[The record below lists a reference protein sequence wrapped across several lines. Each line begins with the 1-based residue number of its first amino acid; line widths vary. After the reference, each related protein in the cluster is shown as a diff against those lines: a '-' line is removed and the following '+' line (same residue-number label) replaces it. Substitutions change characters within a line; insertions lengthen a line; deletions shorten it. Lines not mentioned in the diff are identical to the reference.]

1 MPLTLSHAAAVLPL
15 RRRLPLAALVVGA
28 MVPDLPYYVPLPVSA
43 GSTHGWQGAVL
54 VDLPAGAALLVLFE
68 LVLRT
73 PLTALAPEG
82 LRARLPGPA
91 PSAPSGPAPSGRA
104 PYGRGVTVAAALLAG
119 VATHL
124 LWDAFTHVDGFA
136 VVHWQAM
143 RVPVAGV
150 HRVFNVVMYVSSLG
164 GLAVLAGRIAT
175 WYRRAPVRPGRWP
188 AAAPRERALVLVAAT
203 AAATAGAVLG
213 SGGAPSL
220 YDLVRSVLLGAMDG
234 CAAILACHAIV
245 WHALGWSRRARGHD
259 VPS

>member
-28 MVPDLPYYVPLPVSA
+28 MVPDLPYYAPLPVSA
-43 GSTHGWQGAVL
+43 GTTHGWQGAVL

-91 PSAPSGPAPSGRA
+91 PSAPSGPAP
-104 PYGRGVTVAAALLAG
+104 Y
-119 VATHL
+119 
-124 LWDAFTHVDGFA
+124 
-136 VVHWQAM
+136 
-143 RVPVAGV
+143 
-150 HRVFNVVMYVSSLG
+150 
-164 GLAVLAGRIAT
+164 
-175 WYRRAPVRPGRWP
+175 
-188 AAAPRERALVLVAAT
+188 
-203 AAATAGAVLG
+203 AVLG

-234 CAAILACHAIV
+234 CVAVLACHAIV
-245 WHALGWSRRARGHD
+245 WHALGWPGRARGHD